1 MPWVSPRG
9 GGAALRRPGDLSTAV
24 RASRRPSAWPSL
36 SHCSNGCLA
45 SPTRVLPLPL
55 SPIARLVQEDEGVL
69 GFVVAA
75 IQRHRFTPAVPYVD
89 WPWDTCSAR
98 HLGASRSAKQC
109 RERWANVLNPFMKHD
124 EPWTAAEMDLLIR
137 LHGTFGNKWREI
149 AKRCPGRSTNK
160 VSAVCLRRAECRDD
174 AACSGHAIPSAARA
188 GHSRLHA
195 LRRCPADL

>member
-1 MPWVSPRG
+1 
-9 GGAALRRPGDLSTAV
+9 
-24 RASRRPSAWPSL
+24 
-36 SHCSNGCLA
+36 
-45 SPTRVLPLPL
+45 
-55 SPIARLVQEDEGVL
+55 VQEDEGVL

-149 AKRCPGRSTNK
+149 AKRCAGRSTNK
-160 VSAVCLRRAECRDD
+160 VSSQDACRNRAHQAAPAGAGSSRRAPS
-174 AACSGHAIPSAARA
+174 SGGS
-188 GHSRLHA
+188 HS
-195 LRRCPADL
+195 